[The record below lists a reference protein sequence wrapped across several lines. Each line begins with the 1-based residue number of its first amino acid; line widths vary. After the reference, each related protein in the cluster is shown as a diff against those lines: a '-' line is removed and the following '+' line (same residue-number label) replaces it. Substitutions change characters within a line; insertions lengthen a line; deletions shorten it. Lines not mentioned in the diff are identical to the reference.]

1 MNQNHSDSQRTEKV
15 LEFVES
21 IFVKYGAVPVPEIN
35 EHSRE
40 AFGLRVYYER
50 RDTYYRAEASSFD
63 GKEVILICATNDPDE
78 VRAGVDETIAAFP
91 VSLPGEKMER
101 EVLAALDIN

>member
-40 AFGLRVYYER
+40 AFGLRVYL
-50 RDTYYRAEASSFD
+50 T
-63 GKEVILICATNDPDE
+63 GK
-78 VRAGVDETIAAFP
+78 R
-91 VSLPGEKMER
+91 
-101 EVLAALDIN
+101 